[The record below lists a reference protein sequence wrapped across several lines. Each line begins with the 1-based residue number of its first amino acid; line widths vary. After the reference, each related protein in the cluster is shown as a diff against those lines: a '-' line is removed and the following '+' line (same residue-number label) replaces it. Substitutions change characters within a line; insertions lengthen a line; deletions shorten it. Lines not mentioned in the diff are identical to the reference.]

1 MPYEECL
8 KSLRTCQ
15 YETPVLRQ
23 LLRQRELAIIRR
35 QPLSAHLSHI
45 FSSETTTRYN
55 ELQAK
60 LLNGYSLMGDTW
72 PMDARRGAALDSR
85 AR

>member
-1 MPYEECL
+1 ML
-8 KSLRTCQ
+8 
-15 YETPVLRQ
+15 
-23 LLRQRELAIIRR
+23 LLRLNELALLAV
-35 QPLSAHLSHI
+35 QPFPPTQSQF